1 MQARPPAMRRDG
13 APVQPFTQQDSMHK
27 IVSSAIAASL
37 ALAFAAPTLAAGPGQ
52 AATVREAPLRAH
64 LAFLSSDLLEG
75 RGTGQRGGD
84 LTVSYLETQALAAGL
99 QPANGSSFRQSVKI
113 AGVKAQPQDS
123 TVALVAGGKPLP
135 FAFGKDWVWAPG
147 DAQAVHDMDAEL
159 VFVGYGIAAPE
170 EGGWDDY
177 KGVDVKGKVLVMLVN
192 DPAPTAAEPN
202 RFAGKGLTY
211 YGRWT
216 YKFEEAARRGA
227 AGVLLVHTDASASY
241 GWGVVQNSW
250 MAERFQLAD
259 ADLGS
264 SLQGWMTDA
273 GARALFAAGGQDLD
287 QLRLAAEDKSFK
299 PVLLNARVQGRAQA
313 AVRTLEQF
321 NVAGIVPG
329 TDPKL
334 KNEVVIYS
342 AHWDHLGK
350 QGDSGDTI
358 FNGAVDNASGT
369 AGLLAM
375 AQEAARHP
383 AKRSQMFLWVAAEE
397 QGLLGSAAYAAKP
410 LWPLDKTAA
419 ALNLDSLNFVGAAKD
434 IGVQGSERSDLA
446 ATAATVAKAMK
457 LDVAAARPDLGGGY
471 FGSDHFS
478 FAKAGVPA
486 FSISGGRDWVKDK
499 AASDAKQK
507 AYGARY
513 HQVSDEYD
521 ANWDLAGMV
530 QQAQFTLNLG
540 RAVADAPAMPAWK
553 KGDQFGQV
561 REAGKQASN

>member
-1 MQARPPAMRRDG
+1 
-13 APVQPFTQQDSMHK
+13 MHK
-27 IVSSAIAASL
+27 IVSSALAASI
-37 ALAFAAPTLAAGPGQ
+37 ALAFSLPAGAAAPGQ
-52 AATVREAPLRAH
+52 TATVQEAPLRAH

-84 LTVSYLETQALAAGL
+84 LTVSYLETQALAVGL
-99 QPANGSSFRQSVKI
+99 KPANGNSYRQSVRI
-113 AGVKAQPQDS
+113 AGVKALPQES
-123 TVALVAGGKPLP
+123 SVALVAGGKPLAL
-135 FAFGKDWVWAPG
+135 AFGKDWVWAPG
-147 DAQAVHDMDAEL
+147 DAQAEHNLDAEL

-177 KGVDVKGKVLVMLVN
+177 KGMDVKGKVLVMLVN
-192 DPAPTAAEPN
+192 DPAPTTAEPN

-241 GWGVVQNSW
+241 GWGVVHNSW
-250 MAERFQLAD
+250 TAERFQLAD

-264 SLQGWMTDA
+264 GMQGWVTDA
-273 GARALFAAGGQDLD
+273 TARALFAAAGQDLD
-287 QLRLAAEDKSFK
+287 KLRTAAEDKSFK
-299 PVLLNARVQGRAQA
+299 PVTLDARLQGQEKA

-350 QGDSGDTI
+350 QESSDKPGGDTI
-358 FNGAVDNASGT
+358 YNGAVDNASGT

-383 AKRSQMFLWVAAEE
+383 ARRSQMFLWVAAEE

-419 ALNLDSLNFVGAAKD
+419 ALNLDSLNFVGAARD
-434 IGVQGSERSDLA
+434 IGVQGSERSSLA
-446 ATAATVAKAMK
+446 ATAATVAKAMQ
-457 LDVAAARPDLGGGY
+457 LNVAAARHDLGGGY
-471 FGSDHFS
+471 FRSDHFS

-486 FSISGGRDWVKDK
+486 FSISGGRDWVTNKE
-499 AASDAKQK
+499 ANDAKQK

-513 HQVSDEYD
+513 HQANDEYD
-521 ANWDLAGMV
+521 PTWDLAGMV

-540 RAVADAPAMPAWK
+540 RAVADAPAMPTWK
-553 KGDQFGQV
+553 AGDQFGKV
-561 REAGKQASN
+561 REGAK